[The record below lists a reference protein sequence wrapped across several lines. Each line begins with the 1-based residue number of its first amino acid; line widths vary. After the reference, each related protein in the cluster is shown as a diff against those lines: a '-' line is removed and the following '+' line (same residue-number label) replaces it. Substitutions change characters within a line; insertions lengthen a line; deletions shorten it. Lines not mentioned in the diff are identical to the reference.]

1 MSMFNR
7 VLLATLVVAVWGA
20 STITGSVLQSRQNL
34 SESTQAAHTSADES
48 ALSQGGPP
56 LPPPIVPGPPGAP
69 GGNPLI
75 ITPPV
80 PPPPPP
86 PPPPAKVKGVPCLS
100 NVSACVRLST
110 RQAWLLDN
118 GRVLVGPVPITSGKS
133 GERTPTGTHR
143 VLWKDKDHLSREFDD
158 APMPYS
164 VFFAAGGIAFHTGS
178 LRAQSSGCIHLSDAT
193 AKRFFGNLAVGDV
206 VQVLR

>member
-1 MSMFNR
+1 MSMINR
-7 VLLATLVVAVWGA
+7 LVLAALVVAVSAG
-20 STITGSVLQSRQNL
+20 STVTGSVLQSRQNL
-34 SESTQAAHTSADES
+34 AAAQRTAAESV
-48 ALSQGGPP
+48 LSQGAP
-56 LPPPIVPGPPGAP
+56 LPPPVEPAPPPGHSAAPGP

-75 ITPPV
+75 LV

-86 PPPPAKVKGVPCLS
+86 PPKPKAVKGVPCLG

-110 RQAWLLDN
+110 RQAWLVDN
-118 GRVLVGPVPITSGKS
+118 GRVVLGPVSITSGKK

-164 VFFAAGGIAFHTGS
+164 VFFADGGIAFHTGS
-178 LRAQSSGCIHLSDAT
+178 LRAESSGCIHLSDGVAR
-193 AKRFFGNLAVGDV
+193 RFFANLAVGDV